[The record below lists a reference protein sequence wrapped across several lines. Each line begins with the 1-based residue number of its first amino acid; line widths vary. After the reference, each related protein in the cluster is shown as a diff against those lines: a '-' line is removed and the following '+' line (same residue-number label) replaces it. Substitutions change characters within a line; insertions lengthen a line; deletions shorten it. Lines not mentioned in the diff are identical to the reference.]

1 MLIVQSSRIMREGLQ
16 YKSFLL
22 LGKKIGTESPTP
34 CFGDTPKYSYE
45 L

>member
-1 MLIVQSSRIMREGLQ
+1 VEIL
-16 YKSFLL
+16 FAA